1 MKSLLKVCNMNTME
15 DVNRVRKAIA
25 SNEGVIACE
34 ISKDKAE
41 VQVIYDNYF
50 VTEDK
55 IIESIEELGYAII

>member
-25 SNEGVIACE
+25 NNEGVIACE

-55 IIESIEELGYAII
+55 IIESIEELGYAVI